1 MEEILVEGEWGSLS
15 KYSLHSLAVDEIDV
29 RVLNS
34 GNDERFLEEFKKNVN
49 DLAVSE
55 LKPDISKFTD
65 EQLIRIIKAFKIY
78 SNALDSISHTMDIK
92 YEGKFY
98 GASDRRRNEENEE
111 EGDEEMLSEFDNL
124 VRKAQRQ
131 INKRFS
137 LEIVHDGLAIWISK
151 IYEETN

>member
-1 MEEILVEGEWGSLS
+1 
-15 KYSLHSLAVDEIDV
+15 
-29 RVLNS
+29 
-34 GNDERFLEEFKKNVN
+34 
-49 DLAVSE
+49 
-55 LKPDISKFTD
+55 
-65 EQLIRIIKAFKIY
+65 
-78 SNALDSISHTMDIK
+78 MDIK

-137 LEIVHDGLAIWISK
+137 LE
-151 IYEETN
+151 T